1 MKTHLIFHH
10 ILRRLAQIIFFANNS
25 YYRKSAIICVICGAT
40 ALASCDRR
48 EITYYME
55 SEITILADWSQA
67 DLSEQENHYGATA
80 VFFPQGGGE
89 PKRVLMGD
97 RTRQKVRLPAGVYDV
112 VLFNRSFDDFGAV
125 AFRGDLYH
133 EFCATA
139 HKVETRVNPETR
151 ATTRVIV
158 QTPEDVAAGTHTAFE
173 VTEAML
179 GNYSAEAQ
187 ARMQS
192 RAVGND
198 TRAEEDDPERYT
210 LRLKPEKLTQR
221 VNVTLHI
228 EGLHNV
234 HHAVGVIDGVSE
246 SVSLCNGSPVGDP
259 VSQQFVL
266 TDIAFE
272 EGSPFDG
279 VMTGTF
285 NVFGL
290 DCSDLRNLTFTF
302 YLADG
307 ETIVTHGFEAEII
320 RTETSFEY
328 YITLAPPPMPDVKP
342 TEGEDA
348 GFDVDVNGWGEPE
361 DVEVPVDK

>member
-1 MKTHLIFHH
+1 MNDELRMKNKELGWKLFFWAM
-10 ILRRLAQIIFFANNS
+10 LAVLF
-25 YYRKSAIICVICGAT
+25 SA
-40 ALASCDRR
+40 CDRR

-55 SEITILADWSQA
+55 SEVTILADWSQA

-80 VFFPQGGGE
+80 VFFPRGGGE

-97 RTRQKVRLPAGVYDV
+97 RTRQKVRLPAGIYDV
-112 VLFNRSFDDFGAV
+112 LLFNRSFHDFGAV

-133 EFCATA
+133 EFCAIA
-139 HKVETRVNPETR
+139 HKVETRINPDTR

-158 QTPEDVAAGTHTAFE
+158 QTPEEVAADAHTAFE

-187 ARMQS
+187 ARMQN
-192 RAVGND
+192 RAAGSD
-198 TRAEEDDPERYT
+198 TRAEE
-210 LRLKPEKLTQR
+210 
-221 VNVTLHI
+221 
-228 EGLHNV
+228 
-234 HHAVGVIDGVSE
+234 
-246 SVSLCNGSPVGDP
+246 
-259 VSQQFVL
+259 
-266 TDIAFE
+266 
-272 EGSPFDG
+272 GSPFNG
-279 VMTGTF
+279 VMTGSF

-307 ETIVTHGFEAEII
+307 ETIVTHAFEAEII

-361 DVEVPVDK
+361 DVEIPVDR